1 MGYIRA
7 EEVLPREL
15 IETLQEYLEGQ
26 AVYIP
31 RRSGT
36 RKEWG
41 EGTRIKSELQERNER
56 IYGDWKAG
64 KDCRKLAESY
74 FLSEKTIQRILRE
87 EKKKEYRVRNDS

>member
-7 EEVLPREL
+7 EKVLPREL
-15 IETLQEYLEGQ
+15 IEILQEYLEGQ

-36 RKEWG
+36 RREWG
-41 EGTRIKSELQERNER
+41 EGTQTKSELQERNEK

-64 KDCRKLAESY
+64 KDCRRLAENY

-87 EKKKEYRVRNDS
+87 EKKKEYCV

>member
-7 EEVLPREL
+7 EKVLPREL
-15 IETLQEYLEGQ
+15 IEILQEYLEGQ

-31 RRSGT
+31 RKSGM

-41 EGTRIKSELQERNER
+41 EGTQTKTQLQERNEK
-56 IYGDWKAG
+56 IFGEWKAG
-64 KDCRKLAESY
+64 KGSKALSESY

-87 EKKKEYRVRNDS
+87 EKKKEYSK

>member
-7 EEVLPREL
+7 EKVLPREL
-15 IETLQEYLEGQ
+15 IEILQEYLKGQ

-31 RRSGT
+31 RKSGM

-41 EGTRIKSELQERNER
+41 EGTQTKTELQERNDK
-56 IYGDWKAG
+56 IYEEWKAG
-64 KDCRKLAESY
+64 MNCRKLAENY

-87 EKKKEYRVRNDS
+87 EKKKEYSK

>member
-7 EEVLPREL
+7 EKVLPREL
-15 IETLQEYLEGQ
+15 IEILQEYLEGQ

-31 RRSGT
+31 RRSGM
-36 RKEWG
+36 RREWG
-41 EGTRIKSELQERNER
+41 EGTQTKSELQERNEK

-64 KDCRKLAESY
+64 KDSRRLAENY

-87 EKKKEYRVRNDS
+87 EKKKEYCV